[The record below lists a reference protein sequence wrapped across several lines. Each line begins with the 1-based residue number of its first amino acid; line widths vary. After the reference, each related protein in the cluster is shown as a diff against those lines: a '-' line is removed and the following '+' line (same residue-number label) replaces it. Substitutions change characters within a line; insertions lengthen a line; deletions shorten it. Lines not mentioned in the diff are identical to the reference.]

1 MSDPDAR
8 GDAGATRDSGTR
20 SHADPVAATQLF
32 ERGYAVFERAYSPD
46 EVQLLRGLMVDT
58 YERLGRPPLRANPP
72 VRPAEDVEIGPAGVV
87 FHKLTRHHPEVAGRL
102 FKRTI
107 VDTIRCLLG
116 DDMYLELPAGA
127 LSDSDR
133 PFFDWH
139 THIDGVDDA
148 YYKNKRAFPT
158 FARSKRVTHLLYLDD
173 LSVEN
178 GQLLVM
184 PRKLTDP
191 TPPPFDTKL
200 ERWEGQVAIDCPAGS
215 VVVLEQCTWHAAL
228 RKTTPGIRAFVGSYF
243 ASGDTAPTPICDPT
257 LREWTGED
265 ELFRSVLP
273 RKTSA

>member
-1 MSDPDAR
+1 MSAADVTREVSAAPEAR
-8 GDAGATRDSGTR
+8 TTSQ
-20 SHADPVAATQLF
+20 ADPVAAAQLV
-32 ERGYAVFERAYSPD
+32 ERGYAVFEHAYSGE
-46 EVQLLRGLMVDT
+46 EVQFLRGLMIDT

-72 VRPAEDVEIGPAGVV
+72 VRPAEDIEIGPAGVV
-87 FHKLTRHHPEVAGRL
+87 FLKLTRHHPEVAARL

-107 VDTIRCLLG
+107 MDTIRCLLG
-116 DDMYLELPAGA
+116 EDMYLELPAGA

-148 YYKNKRAFPT
+148 YYKNQRVFPT
-158 FARSKRVTHLLYLDD
+158 FTQSKRVTHLLYLDD

-191 TPPPFDTKL
+191 TTPPFETKL

-215 VVVLEQCTWHAAL
+215 VVVLEQCTWHAAH

-243 ASGDTAPTPICDPT
+243 ASGDTPPTPICDPT
-257 LREWTGED
+257 LSEWTGDD

-273 RKTSA
+273 RKKGA